1 METQTVDIQ
10 SWMASAFWFWIA
22 FAEAVAIIIGMVY
35 HKYANTERHRQKKK
49 ILAEEN
55 VDFDNVIDSS
65 FRAKPLYD
73 SLKRKCHP
81 DLLQD
86 NEKKR
91 IATDIFAELVRCKY
105 DYEALQK
112 IQKRAVYELNVKI

>member
-1 METQTVDIQ
+1 METQAVDIQ

-22 FAEAVAIIIGMVY
+22 VAETGIIVVGVCY
-35 HKYANTERHRQKKK
+35 YKYTNTERRRQKKK

-55 VDFDNVIDSS
+55 VNFDNVIDSS

-73 SLKRKCHP
+73 SLKKKCHP
-81 DLLQD
+81 DLFHD

-112 IQKRAVYELNVKI
+112 IQKRVVCELNVKI

>member
-22 FAEAVAIIIGMVY
+22 LVETVAIFIGMFY

-73 SLKRKCHP
+73 SLKKKCHP
-81 DLLQD
+81 DLFQD
-86 NEKKR
+86 NEMKR